1 MQVLLTLAEADG
13 AVVTRDML
21 FARCWG
27 GVFVGDDSLNR
38 AIGGVRRV
46 ATGVAAGSFAV
57 ETVPRTGYRLIGERH
72 AHDDQNDALAD
83 HSQQPAANV
92 VSRRQLVGGGLV
104 AAAVGGVALWT
115 NLLRVPDPAT
125 PFIEQSRT
133 VMRSGTQEGQ
143 RKAVAL
149 LERAVKIAPE
159 SAAAW
164 GLLAL
169 TLARTDEHAVGR
181 PVTSAARV
189 DEAAQR
195 ALRLDPDNA
204 DADAARA
211 IAIPYYGDWL
221 PAERRFDWVIA
232 HHPDHIFIRD
242 SRSFFL
248 GAVGRMH
255 ESARS
260 RLAFAAGSP
269 FDADL
274 HNRKIYAH
282 WFLGQIAE
290 ADQAAQ
296 RGLAM
301 WPGYA
306 PIWFA
311 RLWLL
316 ASTGRLDRAV
326 AQIDDAAHRPTL
338 PDAMVAT
345 LRTACLAALSRN
357 SAEIEL
363 ATRRVMASVRG
374 SLSAV
379 INAMMLLNLMDATDA
394 AFAVSEAYYLERGP
408 IIAAMEWRP
417 GQPFLPDQRR
427 RKTNMLFT
435 PTCAR
440 MQRDPRFMPLMRD
453 IGLADYWRRRG
464 VVPDFLGAGRG

>member
-1 MQVLLTLAEADG
+1 
-13 AVVTRDML
+13 
-21 FARCWG
+21 
-27 GVFVGDDSLNR
+27 
-38 AIGGVRRV
+38 
-46 ATGVAAGSFAV
+46 
-57 ETVPRTGYRLIGERH
+57 
-72 AHDDQNDALAD
+72 
-83 HSQQPAANV
+83 
-92 VSRRQLVGGGLV
+92 
-104 AAAVGGVALWT
+104 
-115 NLLRVPDPAT
+115 
-125 PFIEQSRT
+125 
-133 VMRSGTQEGQ
+133 
-143 RKAVAL
+143 
-149 LERAVKIAPE
+149 
-159 SAAAW
+159 
-164 GLLAL
+164 
-169 TLARTDEHAVGR
+169 
-181 PVTSAARV
+181 VTSAARV

-221 PAERRFDWVIA
+221 PAERRFDRVIA
-232 HHPDHIFIRD
+232 RHPDHIFIRD

>member
-1 MQVLLTLAEADG
+1 
-13 AVVTRDML
+13 
-21 FARCWG
+21 
-27 GVFVGDDSLNR
+27 
-38 AIGGVRRV
+38 
-46 ATGVAAGSFAV
+46 
-57 ETVPRTGYRLIGERH
+57 
-72 AHDDQNDALAD
+72 
-83 HSQQPAANV
+83 
-92 VSRRQLVGGGLV
+92 
-104 AAAVGGVALWT
+104 
-115 NLLRVPDPAT
+115 
-125 PFIEQSRT
+125 
-133 VMRSGTQEGQ
+133 MRSGTREGEL
-143 RKAVAL
+143 KAVAL
-149 LERAVKIAPE
+149 LERAVAIAPS

-169 TLARTDEHAVGR
+169 TVARADEHAIGR

-204 DADAARA
+204 DAEAARA

-221 PAERRFDWVIA
+221 AAERRFDQVIA
-232 HHPDHIFIRD
+232 RHPDHVFIRD

-248 GAVGRMH
+248 GAVGRMR
-255 ESARS
+255 ESARA
-260 RLAFAAGSP
+260 RLTFATEDL

-274 HNRKIYAH
+274 QNRKIYAH

-301 WPGYA
+301 WPGNA

-316 ASTGRLDRAV
+316 TSTERIDRAI
-326 AQIDDAAHRPTL
+326 AQIDDAPRRPTL
-338 PDAMVAT
+338 PPPMLLT
-345 LRTACLAALSRN
+345 LRAALLASMSREP
-357 SAEIEL
+357 AAVEA

-374 SLSAV
+374 SVSAV
-379 INAMMLLNLMDATDA
+379 INAMMLLNLMIATDA
-394 AFAVSEAYYLERGP
+394 AFAVAQAYYLERGP

-435 PTCAR
+435 PTCAHMR
-440 MQRDPRFMPLMRD
+440 RDPRFSALTRD
-453 IGLADYWRRRG
+453 IGLTEYWRRRG
-464 VVPDFLGAGRG
+464 VVPDFLATASA